1 MELAEKQVLGS
12 SSTTPGEGL
21 WPFADDFCN
30 KIGQTRTWNKAGPT
44 LPLGVFT
51 LATL

>member
-30 KIGQTRTWNKAGPT
+30 KIGHNRTFALGSPT
-44 LPLGVFT
+44 GRISAEASL
-51 LATL
+51 

>member
-30 KIGQTRTWNKAGPT
+30 KIGPKPKFNRSAIMSAIG
-44 LPLGVFT
+44 G
-51 LATL
+51 

>member
-1 MELAEKQVLGS
+1 MELAEKQMLGS

-30 KIGQTRTWNKAGPT
+30 KIGPKRASE
-44 LPLGVFT
+44 
-51 LATL
+51 ATE